1 MILFQVSGYKFQACM
16 RRKQKTKRDIL
27 PDMKHGSAV
36 VAKFINYLMRKGK
49 KSTAERVMYGT
60 LENVK
65 QKTQKDPLEV
75 FDAALKNAMP
85 QLELKSRRV
94 GGANYQV
101 PREVRGE
108 RKMFLAC
115 KWLIEGAKKRKGKP
129 MAIKL
134 CEELIDAANNTGH
147 AIKKKTDVH
156 RMAEANKAFAH
167 FSW

>member
-1 MILFQVSGYKFQACM
+1 M
-16 RRKQKTKRDIL
+16 RRKRNFKKELL
-27 PDMKHGSAV
+27 PDIKHGSAV
-36 VAKFINYLMRKGK
+36 VAKFINYLMYDGK
-49 KSTAERVMYGT
+49 KTVAERVMYGT
-60 LENVK
+60 LVNIAE
-65 QKTQKDPLEV
+65 KTKKDPLEV
-75 FDAALKNAMP
+75 FDTALKNAMP

-115 KWLIEGAKKRKGKP
+115 KWLIDGARSRKGKP
-129 MAIKL
+129 MKQRLA
-134 CEELIDAANNTGH
+134 EELIDAANNTGY
-147 AIKKKTDVH
+147 AIKKKADTN

>member
-1 MILFQVSGYKFQACM
+1 M
-16 RRKQKTKRDIL
+16 RRKTKAKKEIQ
-27 PDMKHGSAV
+27 PDLKYGSAV
-36 VAKFINYLMRKGK
+36 VAKFTNYIMERGK
-49 KSTAERVMYGT
+49 KSTAERILYTT
-60 LENVK
+60 LSNIAERTK
-65 QKTQKDPLEV
+65 KDPLEV

-115 KWLIEGAKKRKGKP
+115 KWIIAGAQQRKGKP
-129 MAIKL
+129 MALKL
-134 CEELIDAANNTGH
+134 TDEIIDAANNTGY
-147 AIKKKTDVH
+147 AIKKKADTH

>member
-1 MILFQVSGYKFQACM
+1 M
-16 RRKQKTKRDIL
+16 RRKRKTKIEIE
-27 PDMKHGSAV
+27 PDMKFSSAV
-36 VAKFINYLMRKGK
+36 VAKFINYLMRNGK
-49 KSTAERVMYGT
+49 KSTAEKVMYTT
-60 LENVK
+60 LAKIGEVTK
-65 QKTQKDPLEV
+65 KDPLEV
-75 FDAALKNAMP
+75 FDVALKNAMP

-115 KWLIEGAKKRKGKP
+115 KWLIDGASSRKGKP
-129 MAIKL
+129 MAGKL
-134 CEELIDAANNTGH
+134 ADELVDAANNTGY
-147 AIKKKTDVH
+147 AIKKKTDTH

>member
-1 MILFQVSGYKFQACM
+1 M
-16 RRKQKTKRDIL
+16 RRKQKFTRETQ
-27 PDMKHGSAV
+27 PDLKFGSAL
-36 VAKFINYLMRKGK
+36 VAKFTNYLMERGK
-49 KSTAERVMYGT
+49 KTVAERIMYGT
-60 LENVK
+60 LDNIAE
-65 QKTQKDPLEV
+65 KTKKDPLEV
-75 FDAALKNAMP
+75 FDIALKNATP

-115 KWLIEGAKKRKGKP
+115 KWLIEGARKRKGKP
-129 MAIKL
+129 MAFKL
-134 CEELIDAANNTGH
+134 AEELIEASQNNGY
-147 AIKKKTDVH
+147 AIKKKADTH

>member
-1 MILFQVSGYKFQACM
+1 M
-16 RRKQKTKRDIL
+16 RRKRKLKTTIQ
-27 PDMKHGSAV
+27 PDAKYASAV
-36 VAKFINYLMRKGK
+36 VAKFINYLMERGK
-49 KSTAERVMYGT
+49 KSTAERIMYTALVRMG
-60 LENVK
+60 E
-65 QKTQKDPLEV
+65 KTKKDPLEA
-75 FDAALKNAMP
+75 FDAAIKNATP

-115 KWLIEGAKKRKGKP
+115 KWLINGARTRKGKP
-129 MAIKL
+129 MAQKL
-134 CEELIDAANNTGH
+134 AEELIDAANNTGY
-147 AIKKKTDVH
+147 AIKKKADTH